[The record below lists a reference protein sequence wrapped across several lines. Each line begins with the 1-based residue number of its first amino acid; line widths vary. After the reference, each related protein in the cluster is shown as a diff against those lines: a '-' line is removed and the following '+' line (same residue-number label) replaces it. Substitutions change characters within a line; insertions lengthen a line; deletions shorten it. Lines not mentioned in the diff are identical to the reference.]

1 LDCQVGLYP
10 LKLLLSSI
18 ACDPFGGSEGIYGW
32 YVVSALAKE
41 HDCFVITGGDSMPSL
56 QRAQEQGMIP
66 PTLKFRFLGYP
77 KPYHPNRL
85 FARFQSWLRFI
96 MFTKNLL
103 SSAQTWHSQE
113 NFDLT
118 QHITYTTWRVA
129 SPLWKLGIPF
139 IWGPI
144 SGTEIFPKS
153 CYSSLSLQA
162 LLFEV
167 LRSTQTWVASRS
179 LSVRR
184 CVRAASFIP
193 VPHMQAHSFLSG
205 LRGTPQGVLLCH
217 NWFFPDSRIADLQS
231 KWLVKEPHRPLR
243 AFAAGNL
250 EGRKGVAIALQAIFL
265 AKKAG
270 VRVEYHVTSRG
281 PELAHLQR
289 LSEKLGLSD
298 QVILGERFPATDF
311 ASALSTFDIVLLPSL
326 RDGAGLSIME
336 AMLAGCVPIVADWC
350 GPAEFVTPDCGFK
363 VAVTNPTNMAIE
375 IARILNELDKDRD
388 LLKTKGKLAEDRIR
402 SNYNEK
408 QFLDFMTDIYKRSSS
423 VNYFSGYPTG
433 HQQLS

>member
-1 LDCQVGLYP
+1 
-10 LKLLLSSI
+10 
-18 ACDPFGGSEGIYGW
+18 
-32 YVVSALAKE
+32 
-41 HDCFVITGGDSMPSL
+41 
-56 QRAQEQGMIP
+56 MIP

-144 SGTEIFPKS
+144 SGTEVFPKS

-167 LRSTQTWVASRS
+167 LRSTQTWFASRS
-179 LSVRR
+179 PSIRR

-193 VPHMQAHSFLSG
+193 VPHLQAHSFLSE
-205 LRGTPQGVLLCH
+205 LRGTPQGVVLCH
-217 NWFFPDSRIADLQS
+217 NWFFPDSRIAALES
-231 KWLVKEPHRPLR
+231 KRLIKEPHRPLR

-281 PELAHLQR
+281 PELAHLHHLSKR
-289 LSEKLGLSD
+289 LQLTD
-298 QVILGERFPATDF
+298 QVILGEQFDAADF
-311 ASALSTFDIVLLPSL
+311 AAALATFDIVLLPSL
-326 RDGAGLSIME
+326 RDGAGLAIME

-350 GPAEFVTPDCGFK
+350 GPAEFVTPECGYK

-375 IARILNELDKDRD
+375 IARILHELDKDRD
-388 LLKTKGKLAEDRIR
+388 LLKAKGKLAEDRIR

-408 QFLDFMTDIYKRSSS
+408 QFLDFMTEIYKRSISIDHL
-423 VNYFSGYPTG
+423 FRHAPR
-433 HQQLS
+433 HPQLN